1 MTLRDQ
7 IKEYGSIRKAA
18 HALGIPRSTLQYR
31 LKREP
36 EQGQETDGVIPEG
49 YRAKGTSTLYA
60 ADGSVK
66 LQWVKT
72 QIDPECMASIMDTMR
87 EEFAATIT
95 SCIPVLYEPNDTE
108 SDLLTTYI
116 LTDYHAGMFAWHEE
130 TGADWDIK
138 IAEEGLIRYF
148 TRAASLSPNSET
160 AILANIGDMLHYDG
174 MLPVTPTSKHVLDAD
189 TRFQKLI
196 RVVIR
201 SLRHAVS
208 ILLDKH
214 KYVHIIMSQGNHDEA
229 SSAWLRE
236 CFAEFYADEHRVT
249 VDTRPDP
256 YYCYEHGL
264 TSLFFHHGHRKRI
277 GSIDSV
283 FAGKFREVFGRTK
296 YSYGHMGHL
305 HSSEVKETNL
315 MILEQHRTLAAPDA
329 YASSGGW
336 LSGRSACAITYSKEY
351 GELSR
356 VTIPWEMLKS

>member
-7 IKEYGSIRKAA
+7 IKEHGSIRKAA

-95 SCIPVLYEPNDTE
+95 PCIPVLYEPNDTE

-130 TGADWDIK
+130 SGADWDIK

-148 TRAASLSPNSET
+148 TRSASLSPNSET

-174 MLPVTPTSKHVLDAD
+174 MLPVTPASKHVLDAD

-201 SLRHAVS
+201 ALRHAVS

-214 KYVHIIMSQGNHDEA
+214 KHVHVIMSQGNHDEA

-305 HSSEVKETNL
+305 HHSEVKETNL
-315 MILEQHRTLAAPDA
+315 MVLEQHRTLAAPDA

-336 LSGRSACAITYSKEY
+336 LSGRSACAITYSKDY

-356 VTIPWEMLKS
+356 VTIPWEMLKV